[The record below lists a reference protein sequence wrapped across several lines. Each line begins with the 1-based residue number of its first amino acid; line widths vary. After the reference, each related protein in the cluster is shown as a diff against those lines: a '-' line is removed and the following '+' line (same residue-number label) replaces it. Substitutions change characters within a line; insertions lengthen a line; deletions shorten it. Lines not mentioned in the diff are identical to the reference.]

1 MITAEDL
8 KATGE
13 RNLGLVRG
21 KRKELAAQMRRC
33 TCLKDEEI
41 MRILNEIAD
50 VAYSAGWE
58 VGCTETMM
66 KAQEEVAKAKLSRWI
81 AAAVIASCV
90 VYVFTL

>member
-66 KAQEEVAKAKLSRWI
+66 KAQEALARAKLSRWV
-81 AAAVIASCV
+81 AAIVTAACV
-90 VYVFTL
+90 VYLISL